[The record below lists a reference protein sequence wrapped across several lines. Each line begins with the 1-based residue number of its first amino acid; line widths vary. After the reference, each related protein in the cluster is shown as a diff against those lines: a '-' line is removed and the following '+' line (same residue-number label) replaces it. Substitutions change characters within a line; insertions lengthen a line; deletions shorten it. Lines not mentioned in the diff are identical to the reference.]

1 LTIHYRLCFL
11 NCQDQGGED
20 VNDISTK
27 EPCSSK
33 LDSATEEN
41 NIHTEIP
48 DLDQVK
54 CASQEAILDQD
65 LTLKRSSNEYP
76 TKQGNS
82 LLNRKCS
89 FEIMH
94 ITPIYDR

>member
-1 LTIHYRLCFL
+1 MYFH
-11 NCQDQGGED
+11 CQDQGGED

-27 EPCSSK
+27 EPCSSE
-33 LDSATEEN
+33 LDSATEED
-41 NIHTEIP
+41 NIPTKIP

-54 CASQEAILDQD
+54 CASQKEILHQD
-65 LTLKRSSNEYP
+65 LTLKRGSNEHT

-94 ITPIYDR
+94 VTPFYDNYDT

>member
-1 LTIHYRLCFL
+1 MYF

-33 LDSATEEN
+33 LDSATEED

-48 DLDQVK
+48 DLHQVK
-54 CASQEAILDQD
+54 CASQEEILDQD
-65 LTLKRSSNEYP
+65 LTLRRSSNEHP

-89 FEIMH
+89 FEIKH
-94 ITPIYDR
+94 VTPIIDNYDN